1 MTSCDL
7 RKVLEFLHDASVI
20 LKQAER
26 DLAEREYGVCKAEA
40 LRDCLAL
47 GDYLGDRDRAPGTCD
62 SLTAEVCRRKKGTG
76 RASGS

>member
-1 MTSCDL
+1 MPSCDL
-7 RKVLEFLHDASVI
+7 QKVLELLHDASVI

-26 DLAEREYGVCKAEA
+26 DLAEREHEVWNAEA
-40 LRDCLAL
+40 LRDCLDL

-76 RASGS
+76 RVSGS